1 MKIRLSV
8 LLAAFWGLSW
18 MAAGAAL
25 DSSSLKAALEQH
37 RQYEFGQSRRG
48 LVEIEQQIASVYQQ
62 PEELSKAEAV
72 LLEVLQSDCSF
83 ALKDFICRRLSII
96 GTARSVPVLAGLLK
110 EPKTAALAEYA
121 LVRIPSEEVDR
132 VLAEHL
138 ASAEPSIQI
147 GLLSTLGLRKSK
159 QSVSAIAP
167 LMTASDLSVAEAA
180 VGALGQIGTAEA
192 AQALEQRA
200 EQTAPAL
207 KNRLADSLLAC
218 ADNLR
223 QQAGMTEAEKIY
235 AKVYRNPAYS
245 DLIHSAALQGLV
257 ETVTPAERDRLL
269 LEALSGS
276 EEQVRMAA
284 VQAACRLRRAEVI
297 EKIRRQMN
305 DLSVLEQVRFVAA
318 LGEFKAPSAKETAL
332 ACLSS
337 ESDEVVLAA
346 LETLSV
352 VGDASCV
359 KPLSQTAAAASNP
372 RIRQAARETLV
383 QLPDTKADEVL
394 ADLLN
399 QADFQSGKVDQAVE
413 WVRAAGQRNV
423 RAALPALIRA
433 ASAESRPLRREA
445 LEALALTAEP
455 ADLAQMI
462 DLLRIRPDSDVIKM
476 LAAVGRKEGPRK
488 GAAKPVLA
496 FLNVAPGPESIAAA
510 YQLLGQL
517 GDPDSLEVLRAGL
530 KSENP
535 ALQEAAFRGL
545 TDWPGPEVMEEMKH
559 LAAEGQSESR
569 RVLAFRAYVRMIR
582 QSEQTPSEKARL
594 LTEALALAPRESEK
608 KIVLAA
614 LGQYPD
620 ERTLEAAV
628 SCLGEESIRAEAQ
641 AAVLAIC
648 ERLAARQ
655 PEPCRK
661 ALRKVL
667 ESSPSEETAK
677 RAQKLL
683 NTL

>member
-18 MAAGAAL
+18 AAAGAAL

-48 LVEIEQQIASVYQQ
+48 LVEIERQIASVYQQ
-62 PEELSKAEAV
+62 PEELAKAEAV

-83 ALKDFICRRLSII
+83 ALKDFICRQLSII

-138 ASAEPSIQI
+138 ASADPSIQI

-159 QSVSAIAP
+159 PSVSAIAP

-180 VGALGQIGTAEA
+180 IGALGQIGTAEA

-218 ADNLR
+218 ADHLR
-223 QQAGMTEAEKIY
+223 QQAGVAEAEKIY

-257 ETVTPAERDRLL
+257 ETVAPAERDRLL

-276 EEQVRMAA
+276 EEQVRMTA
-284 VQAACRLRRAEVI
+284 VQAACRLGRAEVI
-297 EKIRRQMN
+297 GKIRRQMN

-359 KPLSQTAAAASNP
+359 KPLSQTAAAADP
-372 RIRQAARETLV
+372 RIRQAAREALV
-383 QLPDTKADEVL
+383 QLPDAKADEAL

-399 QADFQSGKVDQAVE
+399 QADFQSGKADQAVE

-445 LEALALTAEP
+445 LEALTLIAEP

-462 DLLRIRPDSDVIKM
+462 DLLRARPDSDVIKM
-476 LAAVGRKEGPRK
+476 LAAVGRKEGPQK
-488 GAAKPVLA
+488 GVAKPVLD
-496 FLNVAPGPESIAAA
+496 FLNTAPGPESIAAA

-530 KSENP
+530 RSENP

-545 TDWPGPEVMEEMKH
+545 TDWPGPEVMEEMKQ
-559 LAAEGQSESR
+559 LAAEGKSESR

-582 QSEQTPSEKARL
+582 QSEQSSSEKGRL

-628 SCLGEESIRAEAQ
+628 DCLGVESIRAEAQ

-648 ERLAARQ
+648 ERLASKQ
-655 PEPCRK
+655 PQLCK
-661 ALRKVL
+661 NALRKVL

-677 RAQKLL
+677 RAQKML

>member
-1 MKIRLSV
+1 
-8 LLAAFWGLSW
+8 
-18 MAAGAAL
+18 
-25 DSSSLKAALEQH
+25 
-37 RQYEFGQSRRG
+37 
-48 LVEIEQQIASVYQQ
+48 
-62 PEELSKAEAV
+62 
-72 LLEVLQSDCSF
+72 
-83 ALKDFICRRLSII
+83 
-96 GTARSVPVLAGLLK
+96 
-110 EPKTAALAEYA
+110 
-121 LVRIPSEEVDR
+121 
-132 VLAEHL
+132 
-138 ASAEPSIQI
+138 
-147 GLLSTLGLRKSK
+147 
-159 QSVSAIAP
+159 
-167 LMTASDLSVAEAA
+167 
-180 VGALGQIGTAEA
+180 
-192 AQALEQRA
+192 
-200 EQTAPAL
+200 
-207 KNRLADSLLAC
+207 
-218 ADNLR
+218 
-223 QQAGMTEAEKIY
+223 
-235 AKVYRNPAYS
+235 
-245 DLIHSAALQGLV
+245 
-257 ETVTPAERDRLL
+257 
-269 LEALSGS
+269 
-276 EEQVRMAA
+276 
-284 VQAACRLRRAEVI
+284 
-297 EKIRRQMN
+297 
-305 DLSVLEQVRFVAA
+305 
-318 LGEFKAPSAKETAL
+318 
-332 ACLSS
+332 
-337 ESDEVVLAA
+337 
-346 LETLSV
+346 
-352 VGDASCV
+352 
-359 KPLSQTAAAASNP
+359 
-372 RIRQAARETLV
+372 
-383 QLPDTKADEVL
+383 
-394 ADLLN
+394 
-399 QADFQSGKVDQAVE
+399 VE

-445 LEALALTAEP
+445 LEALTLTAEP

-462 DLLRIRPDSDVIKM
+462 DLLRTRPDSDVIKM
-476 LAAVGRKEGPRK
+476 LAAVGRKEGPQK
-488 GAAKPVLA
+488 GVAKPVLA

-545 TDWPGPEVMEEMKH
+545 TDWPGPEVMEEMKQ

-648 ERLAARQ
+648 ERLAAKQ

-677 RAQKLL
+677 RAQEML